1 MGVFVGVEFRPETPP
16 VTYREVQVVSV
27 TVYQTVPT
35 YVTILQNQY
44 YTWTQTETQYYP
56 MAPPYQYYPQYY
68 QTDTFQYI
76 YTQTVTTTRPVR
88 TFHTSYSTTF
98 SHPTTFHTFT
108 VHTSH
113 STTFSRPTTSY
124 TAHSTFSR
132 PTTFFT
138 AHSTTSSQT
147 TTTGIN
153 TVTVLRMTRTFTR
166 GHGVGNAT
174 LMEAGPALSAIYANL

>member
-1 MGVFVGVEFRPETPP
+1 MAVFVVVALVMGVFVGVEFRPETPP

-88 TFHTSYSTTF
+88 TFTFHTSYSTTF

-108 VHTSH
+108 FQTSH
-113 STTFSRPTTSY
+113 STTFSRPTTFH
-124 TAHSTFSR
+124 TAQSTAFSQ
-132 PTTFFT
+132 PTTT
-138 AHSTTSSQT
+138 R
-147 TTTGIN
+147 IN
-153 TVTVLRMTRTFTR
+153 TVTVLSMTRTFTR

-174 LMEAGPALSAIYANL
+174 LMEAGPALSAIYANP

>member
-1 MGVFVGVEFRPETPP
+1 VAGFIVIALAMGVFVGVEFRPATPP

-44 YTWTQTETQYYP
+44 YPWTQTETQYYP

-68 QTDTFQYI
+68 QTETFQYI

-88 TFHTSYSTTF
+88 TFTYHTSYSTTF

-113 STTFSRPTTSY
+113 STTFSRPTT
-124 TAHSTFSR
+124 AR
-132 PTTFFT
+132 IVTTT
-138 AHSTTSSQT
+138 VRSTTH
-147 TTTGIN
+147 
-153 TVTVLRMTRTFTR
+153 TFTR
-166 GHGVGNAT
+166 GHGVNNAT
-174 LMEAGPALSAIYANL
+174 QMEAGPALSAIYANT